1 MMNQPTEDNIRQIKE
16 RQVEFEKRLID
27 MERYISPIKFT
38 QLEIDSGRVFR
49 RIDEIQK
56 NTNITKILVEGV
68 SGDLLQI
75 RESQV
80 DIRDRLVEHGQR
92 LESIEQKQDTHTEI
106 LGQLMGFGERI
117 EASMATKDDIGRL
130 ETRIG
135 QIETTQAEQGNKLDQ
150 ILALLKQNR
159 SRGE

>member
-27 MERYISPIKFT
+27 MERYISPIKFM
-38 QLEIDSGRVFR
+38 QLEIDSGRIFR

-56 NTNITKILVEGV
+56 NTNITKIQTEGV

-92 LESIEQKQDTHTEI
+92 IESIEQKQDTHTEI
-106 LGQLMGFGERI
+106 LGQLMNFGE
-117 EASMATKDDIGRL
+117 EMKTAMATKDDLKAMASKDDLKAMEARL
-130 ETRIG
+130 
-135 QIETTQAEQGNKLDQ
+135 IEAMRMM
-150 ILALLKQNR
+150 LK
-159 SRGE
+159 GE